1 LRPWQK
7 STHSFTDEDTV
18 SISTFSTAPR
28 KSLVAHVEDELRGAL
43 IEGRLEPGTRLV
55 TKELADLLGMSITP
69 VREALVRFAASGVLT
84 AEPAQSFRVPT
95 LSVAQYA
102 EISEVRKAVEGL
114 AAAKAA
120 TSIAP
125 SDIARMD
132 TLLGEYLAA
141 KTADDPHLALKKN
154 KEFRFVLY
162 AAAEMPTLLGII
174 ETLWLKAGPGFNY
187 LYPEERKVLSE
198 HHNYDDLV
206 SALRGRSPEA
216 ARAAIEHA
224 IDDGAKRVMA
234 ALALRGGTKAAE

>member
-1 LRPWQK
+1 M
-7 STHSFTDEDTV
+7 SM
-18 SISTFSTAPR
+18 FSAAPR

-43 IEGRLEPGTRLV
+43 VEGRLEPGTRLV
-55 TKELADLLGMSITP
+55 TKELADSLGMSITP

-114 AAAKAA
+114 AAANAA
-120 TSIAP
+120 TRIAP
-125 SDIARMD
+125 ADIARMES
-132 TLLGEYLAA
+132 LLGEYLAA
-141 KTADDPHLALKKN
+141 KTADPHLALKKN

-162 AAAEMPTLLGII
+162 AAAEMPTLLGVI

-187 LYPEERKVLSE
+187 LYPEEHKALSE
-198 HHNYDDLV
+198 HHNYDELLA
-206 SALRGRSPEA
+206 ALRGRSPEA

>member
-1 LRPWQK
+1 M
-7 STHSFTDEDTV
+7 
-18 SISTFSTAPR
+18 SISLFSAAPR
-28 KSLVAHVEDELRGAL
+28 RSLVAHVEDELRGAL

-55 TKELADLLGMSITP
+55 TKELADSLGMSITP

-95 LSVAQYA
+95 LTVAQYA

-120 TSIAP
+120 TRIGAE
-125 SDIARMD
+125 DIARMR

-141 KTADDPHLALKKN
+141 KASGKPHLALKKN

-162 AAAEMPTLLGII
+162 AAARMPTLLGVI

-187 LYPEERKVLSE
+187 LYPDPDKGKALLE
-198 HHNYDDLV
+198 HHNYDDLLA
-206 SALRGRSPEA
+206 ALNRRSPDE

-224 IDDGAKRVMA
+224 IDDGAERVMA
-234 ALALRGGTKAAE
+234 ALALREDSKAAE